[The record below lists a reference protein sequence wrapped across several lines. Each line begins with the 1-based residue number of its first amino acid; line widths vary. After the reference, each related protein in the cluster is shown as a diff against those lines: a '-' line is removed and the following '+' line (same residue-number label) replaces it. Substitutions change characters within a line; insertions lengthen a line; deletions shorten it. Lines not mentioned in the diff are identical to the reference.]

1 MGSMGLGSWSRAH
14 PLQVAVLALLV
25 VGTFATWWASALIFV
40 AFLGLA
46 AVAWIPWF
54 GSRVLGVLGWA
65 ALPAV
70 GGLAGFKASGVLVTA
85 AIAVMI
91 AGTTLG
97 PRAPERAPT
106 GSVAAGATASR
117 SVATA
122 PPTSSPIPTSAA
134 TPSQLLTASPTV
146 TASPSVT
153 PSPTPATIPSPVAL
167 QAIATPT
174 QRPATPAPTAPPTPK
189 PAPPTVAPAKNLCG
203 APANPWDYTF
213 CAGSFITAPPATF
226 CNYFNCIAN
235 FWNGRGYVME
245 CSDATYGKSGGISGS
260 CSQHGGNFRALRAP

>member
-46 AVAWIPWF
+46 AVTWIPWL
-54 GSRVLGVLGWA
+54 GSRVLGVIGWA

-85 AIAVMI
+85 AVAVMI
-91 AGTTLG
+91 AGTSFG
-97 PRAPERAPT
+97 PRAPERATT
-106 GSVAAGATASR
+106 GNVAAGAATSRVTITA
-117 SVATA
+117 
-122 PPTSSPIPTSAA
+122 PTSSPASAVTPSPLSTA
-134 TPSQLLTASPTV
+134 TPIV
-146 TASPSVT
+146 TASPSIT
-153 PSPTPATIPSPVAL
+153 PSPSPTPATTPSAVAFVAT
-167 QAIATPT
+167 AIPT

-203 APANPWDYTF
+203 APANPWDYSF
-213 CAGSFITAPPATF
+213 CAGSFITAPPANF
-226 CNYFNCIAN
+226 CNYFNCIAS

-245 CSDATYGKSGGISGS
+245 CSDTTYGKSGGISGS